1 MLKKH
6 RNLIIACV
14 IIFLAFLIGLYGFS
28 VGSSYKQTIVI
39 AYENFYN
46 YALGHIRRLVAFL
59 KDELNLP
66 ITLPFKV

>member
-46 YALGHIRRLVAFL
+46 YITGYIKNLITFL
-59 KDELNLP
+59 KDELNMP
-66 ITLPFKV
+66 ITVPFKF